1 MSFPCGFM
9 RMEPYH
15 RQRRSVS
22 IIAHSRHVSIFS
34 WEVVILIYDKRGF
47 LLIEALMFLC
57 IASCLVLLVV
67 QLMASKKNLEPRYEG
82 ILKNSMIEE
91 IYRNE

>member
-1 MSFPCGFM
+1 M
-9 RMEPYH
+9 
-15 RQRRSVS
+15 
-22 IIAHSRHVSIFS
+22 
-34 WEVVILIYDKRGF
+34 
-47 LLIEALMFLC
+47 LIEALMFLC

-67 QLMASKKNLEPRYEG
+67 QLMASKKNLEPHYEG

>member
-1 MSFPCGFM
+1 
-9 RMEPYH
+9 
-15 RQRRSVS
+15 
-22 IIAHSRHVSIFS
+22 
-34 WEVVILIYDKRGF
+34 
-47 LLIEALMFLC
+47 MFLC

-67 QLMASKKNLEPRYEG
+67 QLMASKKILEPHYEG